1 MFRYYVPTTFRDFE
15 HMDRY
20 MQRMMNA
27 FAPYNAPYNRASET
41 YPALNVWAK
50 DDDMLVTAELPG
62 FSPDSI
68 NLSVLGNTL
77 TLSGS
82 RKEEELP
89 EGAQVHR
96 RECACGE
103 FSRTVR
109 LPYTVDA
116 DKVEAA
122 FENGILT
129 VKLAR
134 AEADKPR
141 KISVKSN

>member
-1 MFRYYVPTTFRDFE
+1 MFRYYVPTTFRDVE
-15 HMDRY
+15 RMQRHME
-20 MQRMMNA
+20 RMMNA
-27 FAPYNAPYNRASET
+27 FAPYSSASEA
-41 YPALNVWAK
+41 YPALNVWVK
-50 DDDMLVTAELPG
+50 DDDMMVTAELPG
-62 FSPDSI
+62 FTPDAI
-68 NLSVLGNTL
+68 NLAVMGNAL

-109 LPYTVDA
+109 LPYNVDA
-116 DKVEAA
+116 DKVEAS

-141 KISVKSN
+141 KINVRSN